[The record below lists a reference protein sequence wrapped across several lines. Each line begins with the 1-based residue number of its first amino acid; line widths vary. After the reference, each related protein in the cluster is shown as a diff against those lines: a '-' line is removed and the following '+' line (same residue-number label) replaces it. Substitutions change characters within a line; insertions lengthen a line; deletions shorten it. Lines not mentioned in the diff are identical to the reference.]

1 MVQGSAAD
9 LIKVAMVRLDRRLA
23 AELPST
29 RMLLQI
35 HDELVLETPRDLL
48 DEARAILVDTME
60 HAMELAVPLRV
71 DSSSAENWFDAG

>member
-1 MVQGSAAD
+1 
-9 LIKVAMVRLDRRLA
+9 
-23 AELPST
+23 
-29 RMLLQI
+29 MLLQI
-35 HDELVLETPRDLL
+35 HDELVLETPRDRL